1 MPKLKPEEV
10 EHRRQEI
17 IDAARA
23 CFLRSGF
30 HQTTTDEICHEAAI
44 TPGGLYHYFDSKDDI
59 ISAVVMDTARTRV
72 GHVTSMTDGA
82 ENVRSAFQA
91 MVAFF
96 YQVIRDPDLDTRTRL
111 DIEIWAETLH
121 NDKLAAITQEG
132 LALRRQWLEAL
143 INRGREEGMYRP
155 EVNPRGL
162 ANLLLVT
169 MMAMRVGHLLWRDD
183 FDIEGAMESLVLMH
197 AGRLSSGTAVG
208 LADDDAPADRGKR
221 SG

>member
-44 TPGGLYHYFDSKDDI
+44 TPGGLYHYFGSKEDI
-59 ISAVVMDTARTRV
+59 IIAVVMDTTRIRV
-72 GHVTSMTDGA
+72 GQVTSMIDSA
-82 ENVRSAFQA
+82 EDARSGFRE
-91 MVAFF
+91 MVAYFS
-96 YQVIRDPDLDTRTRL
+96 QVIRDPDLDTRTRL
-111 DIEIWAETLH
+111 DVEIWAETLH
-121 NDKLAAITQEG
+121 NDKLAAITREG
-132 LALRRQWLEAL
+132 LVLRRQWLEAL

-155 EVNPRGL
+155 EVDPRGL

-169 MMAMRVGHLLWRDD
+169 MMAMRVGSLMGRDD
-183 FDIEGAMESLVLMH
+183 FDIEGAMETLVLMH
-197 AGRLSSGTAVG
+197 AGGLSSGTAVG
-208 LADDDAPADRGKR
+208 PAEEDVPADRGKR
-221 SG
+221 PG

>member
-1 MPKLKPEEV
+1 MPKLKPEEA
-10 EHRRQEI
+10 EHRRREI
-17 IDAARA
+17 IEAARS
-23 CFLRSGF
+23 CFLRNGF

-72 GHVTSMTDGA
+72 GRVASVTDGA
-82 ENVRSAFQA
+82 VDVRSAFRE
-91 MVAFF
+91 MTAFF

-143 INRGREEGMYRP
+143 INRGREEGMYKP
-155 EVNPRGL
+155 EVDPRGL

-169 MMAMRVGHLLWRDD
+169 MMAMRVSGLLWRDD
-183 FDIEGAMESLVLMH
+183 FDIEEAMESLVLMH
-197 AGRLSSGTAVG
+197 TGCLSHGTAVG
-208 LADDDAPADRGKR
+208 LAEEGVPVDGGKR
-221 SG
+221 PG